1 MKKEVKIGLIGT
13 ALLIVSA
20 FLPLASMNGRII
32 TILPVF
38 NNIIIQNVWRWIDIS
53 AFTITYIIGAIV
65 CVWFVWEEKFIGIFI
80 VISAVAF
87 VAVIIFMGILFAQV
101 NANPDELKSFSIEW
115 GWVIIAAGVILVYN
129 SGFGILKRIKAK
141 KNYKNT

>member
-20 FLPLASMNGRII
+20 FLPLASMNDRII

-38 NNIIIQNVWRWIDIS
+38 NNIIIQNVWSWIDIS

-65 CVWFVWEEKFIGIFI
+65 CVWFVWKEKFIGIFI

-87 VAVIIFMGILFAQV
+87 VAVIIFVGILFAHV
-101 NANPDELKSFSIEW
+101 NANPDEQKSFSIEW
-115 GWVIIAAGVILVYN
+115 GWVIIVAGVILVYN